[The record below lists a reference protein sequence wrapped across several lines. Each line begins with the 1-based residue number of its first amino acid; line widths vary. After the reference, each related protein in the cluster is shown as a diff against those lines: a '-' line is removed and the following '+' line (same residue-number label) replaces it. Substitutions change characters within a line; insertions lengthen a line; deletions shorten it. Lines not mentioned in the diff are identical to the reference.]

1 MRARTLLGLA
11 LAATMVATL
20 LGPTASASVT
30 MERVVV
36 VLADGVARPG
46 ATASD
51 LASRAGGTVSQV
63 WTVALKGFAAEV
75 PAAAIEGLRRDPRVA
90 AVEADR
96 VFTAFGEIPSGID
109 RIEADKK
116 LPLETTNQDFSSAAN
131 PSNQVGVAVIDTGID
146 SSHPDLNVVSGVDCA
161 RNSGCVNGLPGD
173 GNGHGTHVAGT
184 IGAKDDGAGVVG
196 VIPGVD
202 LYAVRVLDNRG
213 SGYLSW
219 IIAGLNWVAA
229 RAGTIDVAN
238 MSLGATGSDTSLENA
253 VRNTISAG
261 VTIAVAAGNSA
272 ADAGNYTPAR
282 VAEAIT
288 VSAVA
293 DGDGKAGAAGSITC
307 RSGEAD
313 DRFASF
319 SNYGSV
325 VDIAAPGVCI
335 TSTWRNGGYDT
346 ISGTS
351 MATPHVAGAAALYKF
366 LNPSASPSAI
376 QTALKGSSW
385 STSQGG
391 SCGYS
396 AYAGRTAGPLLM
408 LAACDVASG
417 GGGGATTAPANFSK
431 TSPTSGSSV
440 SVRGG
445 GVSLTWATSTGA
457 SYYIACVRVGSSGSP
472 SCSGTITGTSAKV
485 SSLTKGVTYQWQVT
499 AYSANGA
506 SSTSA
511 NSGVWWSFTPN

>member
-1 MRARTLLGLA
+1 MRARTILGLA
-11 LAATMVATL
+11 LSATLIATL

-30 MERVVV
+30 LERVVV
-36 VLADGVARPG
+36 VLADGVTRPG
-46 ATASD
+46 AAAAD

-75 PAAAIEGLRRDPRVA
+75 PAAAVEGLRRDPRVSV
-90 AVEADR
+90 VEADR
-96 VFTAFGEIPSGID
+96 IFTAFGEIPSGID
-109 RIEADKK
+109 RIEDDKK
-116 LPLETTNQDFSSAAN
+116 LSLETTAKNYSSAAN
-131 PSNQVGVAVIDTGID
+131 PTNQVGVAVIDTGID
-146 SSHPDLNVVSGVDCA
+146 NTHPDLNVVAGVDCA
-161 RNSGCVNGLPGD
+161 RNAGCVNGFPGD

-184 IGAKDDGAGVVG
+184 IGAKDDGVGVVG

-229 RAGTIDVAN
+229 RAGTIDVGN
-238 MSLGATGSDTSLENA
+238 MSLGASGSDSSLESA
-253 VRNTISAG
+253 VRNTIAAG

-272 ADAGNYTPAR
+272 ANAGNYTPAR
-282 VAEAIT
+282 VTEAIT
-288 VSAVA
+288 VSAIA
-293 DGDGKAGAAGSITC
+293 DGDGKAGGAGSITC

-325 VDIAAPGVCI
+325 VDVAAPGVCI

-366 LNPSASPSAI
+366 ENPSASPSAI
-376 QTALKGSSW
+376 QSALKGSW
-385 STSQGG
+385 STSQSG

-396 AYAGRTAGPLLM
+396 SYSGRTAGPLLM
-408 LAACDVASG
+408 LASCDIATG
-417 GGGGATTAPANFSK
+417 GGGGTASAPTTFTK
-431 TSPTSGSSV
+431 LSPTSGSTAS
-440 SVRGG
+440 SRGG
-445 GVSLTWATSTGA
+445 GVTLSWEVKGDAT
-457 SYYIACVRVGSSGSP
+457 YYIACIRVGSSGSP
-472 SCSGTITGTSAKV
+472 SCSSQIAGTSGSIKA
-485 SSLTKGVTYQWQVT
+485 SSLTKGTTYQWQVT
-499 AYSANGA
+499 AYNGGGSTGANG
-506 SSTSA
+506 TT
-511 NSGVWWSFTPN
+511 WWSFIAG